1 MTGTRVGWIG
11 TGVMG
16 APMCGHLLASGYPV
30 TVFNRTPER
39 ARGLLER
46 GAAWAESPQAVAQH
60 ADVVFTMVGFPD
72 DLREIV
78 LGPAGTLAGAGH
90 GTILVDMTTSE
101 PSLAREIYEAAR
113 ARGVASLDAPVS
125 GGDVGARAAGLS
137 IMVGGDQDAFER
149 VAPLLRCLGATI
161 VHQGPAG
168 AGQHTKMVNQILV
181 ASGMVAVSEAL
192 LYAHQAGLDLPT
204 VLQSVSGG
212 AAGSWSLTH
221 YRRASSPG
229 TSRRASAWTTS
240 SRTWASRWRRRG
252 GCASRCRA
260 SPWWSSSISRSS
272 RRATAARA
280 RMPSCSRSRGFRPW
294 SGRLHLQHLRRRVE
308 RADRRRHARV
318 ARGLHQH
325 LDQLLARDAEVE
337 GAREVQLQLLGP
349 SERRELCHGAQAPAA
364 QIEVRARPEHAEH
377 ELRHQAEELRC
388 ELLRR
393 QLPAAGARAP
403 ELRRDLEAAREVV
416 RLSRHRVSPL

>member
-137 IMVGGDQDAFER
+137 IMVGGDRDAFER

-168 AGQHTKMVNQILV
+168 AGQHTKMLNQILV

-221 YRRASSPG
+221 YAPR
-229 TSRRASAWTTS
+229 
-240 SRTWASRWRRRG
+240 
-252 GCASRCRA
+252 
-260 SPWWSSSISRSS
+260 I
-272 RRATAARA
+272 
-280 RMPSCSRSRGFRPW
+280 
-294 SGRLHLQHLRRRVE
+294 
-308 RADRRRHARV
+308 
-318 ARGLHQH
+318 
-325 LDQLLARDAEVE
+325 LARDFAPGFRVDHFVKDMGIALAE
-337 GAREVQLQLLGP
+337 AR
-349 SERRELCHGAQAPAA
+349 RM
-364 QIEVRARPEHAEH
+364 
-377 ELRHQAEELRC
+377 
-388 ELLRR
+388 
-393 QLPAAGARAP
+393 
-403 ELRRDLEAAREVV
+403 
-416 RLSRHRVSPL
+416 RLSLPGLALVEQLYLALVAQGDGRKGTHALVLALARLSAVEWPATPSAPPPPR